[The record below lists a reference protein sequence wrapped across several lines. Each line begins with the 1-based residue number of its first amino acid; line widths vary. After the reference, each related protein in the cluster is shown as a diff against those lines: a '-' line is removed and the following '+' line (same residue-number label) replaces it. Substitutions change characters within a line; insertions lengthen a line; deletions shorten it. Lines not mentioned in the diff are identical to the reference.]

1 MGAIDARALEGD
13 LSGAPAQW
21 RAIDPAK
28 LSEAERTRRECLI
41 DRFGGSPRA
50 AAKSGDEF
58 LDGLLELYRDYWTDS
73 MLKRGKKEALEAR
86 LHAGLDGLRARYG
99 KSPAAGTLDDAV
111 DAIATLLEARNLH
124 AITGVTLPYYELMA
138 WRTNDER
145 IHDITLP
152 DDRVKVKVVLMDGFS
167 SLGWGAWATCDR
179 SFSGGWATK
188 EAIFAVR
195 QAYDLESETYRV
207 SLLAHEGQH
216 FADYVRFPKLEQP
229 DLEYRAKLTEI
240 VLSETSTHELLA
252 TFAANAGDSRDA
264 PHAWA
269 NGQVIANL
277 RAALGA
283 DPLTAD
289 LARVRGAA
297 RELLAAS
304 TKRHNSR

>member
-13 LSGAPAQW
+13 LSGAPARW

-50 AAKSGDEF
+50 PASSGDDL
-58 LDGLLELYRDYWTDS
+58 LDGLLDLYRDYWSDS
-73 MLKRGKKEALEAR
+73 LLKRGKKDALEAR
-86 LHAGLDGLRARYG
+86 LHAGLDGLRVRYA
-99 KSPAAGTLDDAV
+99 KAPAAGTLDDAV
-111 DAIATLLEARNLH
+111 DAIATLLEARHLH

-138 WRTNDER
+138 WRTNDEQV
-145 IHDITLP
+145 HDIALP

-167 SLGWGAWATCDR
+167 SLGWSAWATCDR

-216 FADYVRFPKLEQP
+216 FADYLRFPKLEQP
-229 DLEYRAKLTEI
+229 ELEYRAKLTEI
-240 VLSETSTHELLA
+240 VLSETSTRELLA
-252 TFAANAGDSRDA
+252 TFATNAGDSRGA

-269 NGQVIANL
+269 NGRVIADL

-289 LARVRGAA
+289 LARVRTAA
-297 RELLAAS
+297 RELLVAS
-304 TKRHNSR
+304 TKRYKAS